1 MENWATVMIEGKR
14 LILKPIALNY
24 LDVVFQEFTSEIA
37 RFTYAKPANH
47 ISETQD
53 FINQA
58 INKIENKTDLTLT
71 ILNKTNWEFLGLCG
85 IHQINTANPELGI
98 WLKKKLMDMALAKKQ
113 FIY

>member
-1 MENWATVMIEGKR
+1 MKHLATVMIEGKQ

-24 LDVVFQEFTSEIA
+24 LEVIFQEFTSEIT
-37 RFTYAKPANH
+37 RFVYSKPANH

-58 INKIENKTDLTLT
+58 IKNIENKTDLTLT

-98 WLKKKLMDMALAKKQ
+98 WLKKKLREMALVKKQ
-113 FIY
+113 FIW

>member
-1 MENWATVMIEGKR
+1 MENLATVIIEGKK
-14 LILKPIALNY
+14 LILEPITLKY
-24 LDVVFQEFTSEIA
+24 FEVIFQEFTSEIT
-37 RFTYAKPANH
+37 RFTYSKPANH

-85 IHQINTANPELGI
+85 IHHLNTLKPELGI
-98 WLKKKLMDMALAKKQ
+98 WVKKKPREMDLAEKQ

>member
-1 MENWATVMIEGKR
+1 MENLATVIIEGKR

-24 LDVVFQEFTSEIA
+24 IEVVFQEFTSEIA
-37 RFTYAKPANH
+37 RFVYSKPANQ

-71 ILNKTNWEFLGLCG
+71 ILNKSNWEFLGLCG

-98 WLKKKLMDMALAKKQ
+98 WLKKKLMDRALAEKQ

>member
-1 MENWATVMIEGKR
+1 MENLATVIIEGKR
-14 LILKPIALNY
+14 LILKPIALKY
-24 LDVVFQEFTSEIA
+24 LEVVFQEFTSEIA
-37 RFTYAKPANH
+37 RFVYSKPANH
-47 ISETQD
+47 INETQD

-71 ILNKTNWEFLGLCG
+71 ILNKSSWEFLGLCG

-98 WLKKKLMDMALAKKQ
+98 WLKKKLRDRALAEKQ

>member
-1 MENWATVMIEGKR
+1 MENLATVIIESKR

-24 LDVVFQEFTSEIA
+24 LEVIFQEFTREIA
-37 RFTYAKPANH
+37 RFTYSKPANY
-47 ISETQD
+47 ICETQD

-71 ILNKTNWEFLGLCG
+71 ILNKNNWKFLGLCG
-85 IHQINTANPELGI
+85 IHQIHTANPELGI
-98 WLKKKLMDMALAKKQ
+98 WLKKKLMDMALAEKQ